1 MFTTVNKFIHN
12 RKNGKHGKKR
22 SGVRVSSF
30 IFIIMCSCYHLVFF
44 SLIGFF
50 LIFAESKQ
58 KPEQF
63 TTLLKNVLLKKF
75 GHSIRKRSNEK
86 NGYINNMDNKIDA
99 VNARILN
106 GVNHKNINHIL
117 VTILSLSLDN
127 FLSIESEFFR
137 DIEQHVANVK
147 CEVSEVSALNPTSV
161 LIYWFCYYQNSE
173 IANPKW
179 NHMFVPSHKL
189 ERLLTSGEMRG
200 FLQKYNVTKFYQK
213 EEKLRYN
220 PTTSTSKEH
229 WYLMTVVA
237 LTSTIVIILASLLVI
252 CCKREKKNHVVLKE
266 SFNEND
272 TVLKKERNNSFA
284 TSPRKVAFSYSP
296 KKTSTPVFSF
306 SSPLKT
312 VDKVILPVQS
322 PIEMAG
328 PFTVQPQLD
337 LLYPAKPGFSM
348 KWSENS
354 SLGGNGSKNKSL
366 FQSRRGSSASLVITL
381 SPRTPDAEES
391 FIMHESPTEE
401 ILLRKSRCIKYRELC
416 KLKDNDKELTEE
428 FWSIPPNTICRR
440 EMQLKNSLK
449 NRYPEILPNS
459 RSLVRLKSS
468 DNSSV
473 YINANF
479 IKGYNGEPNQFIA
492 TQGPL
497 LATIEDFWLMI
508 WQYNCSIIVML
519 TKLKER
525 NKEKCVQYWPC
536 PETVSQQIYGD
547 ITVTYDSEIDRHGY
561 KIMTMYI
568 SHKGSDETRKVVH
581 FWFTSW
587 PDHNIP
593 KKCHQIVS
601 LVKEV
606 RNIQTQQGAPL
617 VVHCSAGRGRTG
629 CFIALFLGMSQI
641 DEEKEVDVL
650 KIVSQMRMER
660 GGMVDKDQQYV
671 FIYKALFEYWS
682 CKNHNSSSA
691 SPLLS
696 TNNAFTN
703 FDSDSDLES
712 FVG

>member
-1 MFTTVNKFIHN
+1 MADYRCLGKF
-12 RKNGKHGKKR
+12 
-22 SGVRVSSF
+22 
-30 IFIIMCSCYHLVFF
+30 
-44 SLIGFF
+44 
-50 LIFAESKQ
+50 
-58 KPEQF
+58 P
-63 TTLLKNVLLKKF
+63 
-75 GHSIRKRSNEK
+75 
-86 NGYINNMDNKIDA
+86 
-99 VNARILN
+99 
-106 GVNHKNINHIL
+106 
-117 VTILSLSLDN
+117 SLSQALDVLVYGDN
-127 FLSIESEFFR
+127 DCS
-137 DIEQHVANVK
+137 
-147 CEVSEVSALNPTSV
+147 NPTKMGLYCLYRDKQALQCTEALA
-161 LIYWFCYYQNSE
+161 LIPVQNS
-173 IANPKW
+173 ILI
-179 NHMFVPSHKL
+179 V
-189 ERLLTSGEMRG
+189 
-200 FLQKYNVTKFYQK
+200 QYFYRTVFMQ
-213 EEKLRYN
+213 N
-220 PTTSTSKEH
+220 TCEH
-229 WYLMTVVA
+229 I
-237 LTSTIVIILASLLVI
+237 S
-252 CCKREKKNHVVLKE
+252 
-266 SFNEND
+266 D
-272 TVLKKERNNSFA
+272 
-284 TSPRKVAFSYSP
+284 
-296 KKTSTPVFSF
+296 
-306 SSPLKT
+306 
-312 VDKVILPVQS
+312 
-322 PIEMAG
+322 
-328 PFTVQPQLD
+328 
-337 LLYPAKPGFSM
+337 
-348 KWSENS
+348 
-354 SLGGNGSKNKSL
+354 
-366 FQSRRGSSASLVITL
+366 
-381 SPRTPDAEES
+381 
-391 FIMHESPTEE
+391 
-401 ILLRKSRCIKYRELC
+401 
-416 KLKDNDKELTEE
+416 
-428 FWSIPPNTICRR
+428 
-440 EMQLKNSLK
+440 
-449 NRYPEILPNS
+449 S

-525 NKEKCVQYWPC
+525 N
-536 PETVSQQIYGD
+536 
-547 ITVTYDSEIDRHGY
+547 
-561 KIMTMYI
+561 
-568 SHKGSDETRKVVH
+568 KGSDETRKVVH

>member
-1 MFTTVNKFIHN
+1 
-12 RKNGKHGKKR
+12 
-22 SGVRVSSF
+22 
-30 IFIIMCSCYHLVFF
+30 
-44 SLIGFF
+44 
-50 LIFAESKQ
+50 
-58 KPEQF
+58 
-63 TTLLKNVLLKKF
+63 
-75 GHSIRKRSNEK
+75 
-86 NGYINNMDNKIDA
+86 
-99 VNARILN
+99 
-106 GVNHKNINHIL
+106 
-117 VTILSLSLDN
+117 
-127 FLSIESEFFR
+127 
-137 DIEQHVANVK
+137 
-147 CEVSEVSALNPTSV
+147 
-161 LIYWFCYYQNSE
+161 
-173 IANPKW
+173 
-179 NHMFVPSHKL
+179 MFVPSHKL

-428 FWSIPPNTICRR
+428 FWRTALTAVGKGLSINQQTAIINSVIAISGGEINKFVVSKLSSLRAVDKLISVHFDRKIFKEYSDKVSVTR
-440 EMQLKNSLK
+440 ERLAVLVKVNGKTKLLGIPHIELGSGENQFKAVYSLLDSFGLSHHIQYVKSRKDYQELAELSLMVVSQKDRFKFCIPGPKHHARFMSKALYYLKMYLLLEAIP
-449 NRYPEILPNS
+449 RYE
-459 RSLVRLKSS
+459 
-468 DNSSV
+468 SSV
-473 YINANF
+473 AD
-479 IKGYNGEPNQFIA
+479 EEV
-492 TQGPL
+492 L
-497 LATIEDFWLMI
+497 
-508 WQYNCSIIVML
+508 
-519 TKLKER
+519 
-525 NKEKCVQYWPC
+525 
-536 PETVSQQIYGD
+536 
-547 ITVTYDSEIDRHGY
+547 GY
-561 KIMTMYI
+561 KY
-568 SHKGSDETRKVVH
+568 SWSYFSNKV
-581 FWFTSW
+581 
-587 PDHNIP
+587 I
-593 KKCHQIVS
+593 
-601 LVKEV
+601 
-606 RNIQTQQGAPL
+606 
-617 VVHCSAGRGRTG
+617 
-629 CFIALFLGMSQI
+629 
-641 DEEKEVDVL
+641 
-650 KIVSQMRMER
+650 
-660 GGMVDKDQQYV
+660 
-671 FIYKALFEYWS
+671 
-682 CKNHNSSSA
+682 
-691 SPLLS
+691 
-696 TNNAFTN
+696 
-703 FDSDSDLES
+703 
-712 FVG
+712 